1 MQQTPIQF
9 LFVLGKQD
17 KKNDRPSI
25 YVARVHSISINFDAF
40 HDEAVNIKTEEDI
53 RLNNSYSN
61 RR

>member
-9 LFVLGKQD
+9 LFVLE

-25 YVARVHSISINFDAF
+25 YVARVHSISINFDSF